1 LAKATAKQHGLD
13 LYARLHGE
21 WFGLNG

>member
-1 LAKATAKQHGLD
+1 LAKATAKEHGLD

>member
-21 WFGLNG
+21 WFGLNR